1 MTFRRAAVALAAL
14 MALGACARTTPA
26 PAAETTQAIPDFARV
41 VCDSGGTRLL
51 GDQVREQPDGVHVVV
66 DNRLGEDA
74 GFVWDGGG
82 DNAPMGV
89 HELVFAEAPGTAHVG
104 CHRNEDGG
112 GDRSGFVALDIVD
125 PEGVYR
131 EGAACAPV
139 PSGGSDTSSSSN
151 IDYVPGTR
159 GSADDPLKAA
169 RIDLDWLHPGDQLNL
184 RGYPQAHFERAV
196 EVDRDGHALAFAEYE
211 DDGHGG
217 WLLAGVNTCPGVDLS
232 AS

>member
-131 EGAACAPV
+131 
-139 PSGGSDTSSSSN
+139 
-151 IDYVPGTR
+151 
-159 GSADDPLKAA
+159 
-169 RIDLDWLHPGDQLNL
+169 
-184 RGYPQAHFERAV
+184 
-196 EVDRDGHALAFAEYE
+196 
-211 DDGHGG
+211 
-217 WLLAGVNTCPGVDLS
+217 
-232 AS
+232 